1 MSTSSRTLAG
11 PRNWLF
17 LPLLPEREP
26 DPGLEPELGLEPV
39 LPFELCSHSSCTAD
53 KGGMKQKAS
62 MCTENQETERSSQC
76 NILLVQ
82 SGNWIFAL
90 EKKPLTEFGN

>member
-1 MSTSSRTLAG
+1 MSTRHRTLAG

-39 LPFELCSHSSCTAD
+39 LPLELCSHSSCRER
-53 KGGMKQKAS
+53 KGEMK
-62 MCTENQETERSSQC
+62 TEGKHVHGGGPRNSRE
-76 NILLVQ
+76 
-82 SGNWIFAL
+82 
-90 EKKPLTEFGN
+90 

>member
-1 MSTSSRTLAG
+1 MGESRESTRHCTLAG

-39 LPFELCSHSSCTAD
+39 LPLELCSHSSCREH
-53 KGGMKQKAS
+53 KGEIKPKESTYM
-62 MCTENQETERSSQC
+62 EEDQETLESSSWS
-76 NILLVQ
+76 N
-82 SGNWIFAL
+82 S
-90 EKKPLTEFGN
+90 